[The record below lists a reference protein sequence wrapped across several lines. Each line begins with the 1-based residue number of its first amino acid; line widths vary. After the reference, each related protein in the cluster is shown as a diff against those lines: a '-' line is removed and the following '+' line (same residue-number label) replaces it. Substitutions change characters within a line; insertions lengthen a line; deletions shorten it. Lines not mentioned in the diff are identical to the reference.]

1 MKTVYKEDKQS
12 AHLGEPLQN
21 ALLYILRCVFATRS
35 KLLQLLLVPA
45 VDAPLSGQSLG
56 SILEF
61 REAAGALKEAES
73 DVRLGGVDVK
83 KEKDLAASLN
93 VTIIPSLQLF
103 LSGDKNNPVYC
114 PGNVEICALTTFCP
128 YLLTL
133 VPFQTQIQG

>member
-1 MKTVYKEDKQS
+1 MNIYLLMKTVYKEDKLES

-73 DVRLGGVDVK
+73 DVRLGGVNVK

-93 VTIIPSLQLF
+93 VTTIPSLRLY
-103 LSGDKNNPVYC
+103 LSGNKNNPVHC
-114 PGNVEICALTTFCP
+114 PGNVEI
-128 YLLTL
+128 
-133 VPFQTQIQG
+133 